1 MSGTQERKHEEKS
14 QSEETD
20 LEMTH
25 ETIGRQGGKK
35 KKAFMNTSGSY
46 TRDCNLKSVF

>member
-25 ETIGRQGGKK
+25 ETELVDKEVKK
-35 KKAFMNTSGSY
+35 KKHS
-46 TRDCNLKSVF
+46 